1 MACGPWKITEINFMH
16 VTKVG
21 GVINIYKT
29 FFMYFSKLD
38 CLKWWS
44 SKWATK
50 RSATKQNTIFY
61 STKTN
66 RVSGDTKRPEVV

>member
-44 SKWATK
+44 SK
-50 RSATKQNTIFY
+50 
-61 STKTN
+61 
-66 RVSGDTKRPEVV
+66 